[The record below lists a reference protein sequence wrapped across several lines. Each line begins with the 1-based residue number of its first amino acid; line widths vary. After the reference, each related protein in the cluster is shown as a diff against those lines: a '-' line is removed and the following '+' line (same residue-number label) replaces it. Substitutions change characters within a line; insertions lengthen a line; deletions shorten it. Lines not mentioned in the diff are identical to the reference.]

1 VTIND
6 FVKAMKANFTI
17 IGYRCTN
24 FETGQVIDRGY
35 PKINESGIWRDSTPA
50 WKPREKKG
58 K

>member
-1 VTIND
+1 
-6 FVKAMKANFTI
+6 MKANFTI

-35 PKINESGIWRDSTPA
+35 PKINETGIWRDSTPA
-50 WKPREKKG
+50 WKPREKK